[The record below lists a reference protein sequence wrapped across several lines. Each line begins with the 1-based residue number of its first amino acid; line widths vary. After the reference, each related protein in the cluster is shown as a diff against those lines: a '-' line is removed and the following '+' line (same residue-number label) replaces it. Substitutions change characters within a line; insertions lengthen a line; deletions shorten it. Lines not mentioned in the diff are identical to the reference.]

1 MTTARWA
8 LPEISAG
15 QAQKEV
21 THNTALH
28 MLACVVGAPI
38 ITRTSTAPPGS
49 PVDGGLY
56 YVPTSPTGAWSGQ
69 SGKLALYFAS
79 AWTFIT
85 PATGAV
91 LYSTE
96 DKQPMRWTGSAWAA
110 ALEKIGTA
118 TTDTIG
124 LYGVTPVA
132 QPAGAD
138 QAAITLGNT
147 NGEIGGLTFSNPPTQ
162 AECQALRD
170 KCEELADD
178 VRAVVTLLHALRSAG
193 VSLGTINGSA

>member
-8 LPEISAG
+8 LPEISAS

-49 PVDGGLY
+49 PIDGGLY

-69 SGKLALYFAS
+69 AGKLALYFAS
-79 AWTFIT
+79 ALTFIT

-91 LYSTE
+91 LHSTE
-96 DKQPMRWTGSAWAA
+96 DKQPMRWTGSAWVA
-110 ALEKIGTA
+110 ALEKIGTS

-132 QPAGAD
+132 QPASAD
-138 QAAITLGNT
+138 QAAVTMGNT
-147 NGEIGGLTFSNPPTQ
+147 NGEISGLSFSSPPTQ
-162 AECQALRD
+162 GECEALRD

-193 VSLGTINGSA
+193 VSLGTIKGSA

>member
-1 MTTARWA
+1 MTTARWD

-28 MLACVVGAPI
+28 MLACIVGAPI

-49 PVDGGLY
+49 PVNGGLY

-96 DKQPMRWTGSAWAA
+96 DKQQMRWTGSAWVPVLA
-110 ALEKIGTA
+110 KIGLA

-147 NGEIGGLTFSNPPTQ
+147 DGEIGGLTFSNPPTQ

-178 VRAVVTLLHALRSAG
+178 LRAAVTLLHALRSAG
-193 VSLGTINGSA
+193 VSLGTIKGSA

>member
-8 LPEISAG
+8 LPEITSG

-21 THNTALH
+21 THNIALH
-28 MLACVVGAPI
+28 MLACIVGAPI

-69 SGKLALYFAS
+69 AGKLALFYTS
-79 AWTFIT
+79 AWAFIT
-85 PATGAV
+85 PAAGAV
-91 LYSTE
+91 LHSTE
-96 DKQPMRWTGSAWAA
+96 DKQPLRWTGSAWVPAITQ
-110 ALEKIGTA
+110 IGLA

-162 AECQALRD
+162 AECEALRD

-178 VRAVVTLLHALRSAG
+178 VRAAVTLLHALRSAG
-193 VSLGTINGSA
+193 VSLGFIKGSA